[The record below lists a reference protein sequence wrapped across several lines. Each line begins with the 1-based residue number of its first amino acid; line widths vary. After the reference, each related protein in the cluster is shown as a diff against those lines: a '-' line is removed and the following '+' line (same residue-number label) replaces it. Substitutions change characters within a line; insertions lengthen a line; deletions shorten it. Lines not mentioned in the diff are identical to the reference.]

1 MHPTFSTL
9 CYKIFMRHE
18 DRRKEAG
25 KMFIDIAKYIVT
37 VGIIGGIL
45 TEKMSVVVAIAIFIV
60 AIISFIIG
68 FYTIPP
74 KKEEK

>member
-1 MHPTFSTL
+1 
-9 CYKIFMRHE
+9 MRHE
-18 DRRKEAG
+18 ERRKEAG

-37 VGIIGGIL
+37 VGIIGNIL
-45 TEKMSVVVAIAIFIV
+45 SEKMSVAAAGAIFSV

-74 KKEEK
+74 KKERS

>member
-1 MHPTFSTL
+1 M
-9 CYKIFMRHE
+9 KHE
-18 DRRKEAG
+18 DRRREAG

-45 TEKMSVVVAIAIFIV
+45 TDKMSVIVAIAIFIV
-60 AIISFIIG
+60 ALVSFIVG

-74 KKEEK
+74 KKERK

>member
-1 MHPTFSTL
+1 M
-9 CYKIFMRHE
+9 KHE
-18 DRRKEAG
+18 ERRKESG

-37 VGIIGGIL
+37 VGIIGNFL
-45 TEKMSVVVAIAIFIV
+45 SEKMPLGAAIAIFTV

-74 KKEEK
+74 KKEGK

>member
-1 MHPTFSTL
+1 
-9 CYKIFMRHE
+9 
-18 DRRKEAG
+18 
-25 KMFIDIAKYIVT
+25 MFIDIAKYIVT

-45 TEKMSVVVAIAIFIV
+45 TEKMSVAAAVAIFIV

-74 KKEEK
+74 KKEKK

>member
-1 MHPTFSTL
+1 
-9 CYKIFMRHE
+9 MRHE